1 MKEGCKQPQQS
12 AFTNLSQVSYMK
24 HETQELTPAKNP
36 PSARARSHS
45 GQLWCFVTLLPS
57 LQPTQTQTH
66 FSVNAAFLTDCTW
79 THNFKGSVQLGVKR
93 IIPSQEYNSKMQP
106 NNKSLSLSYILF
118 CRHLR
123 QGTSNRALASV
134 SCRVYATATPKE
146 RARPNGAENTEQWLS
161 ATAKRLTRGG
171 GGGRGINKGLL
182 CFHKCCIYMKSLRET
197 VSKSWKG
204 WDKWWMLDT
213 PNTEKKL
220 DPTLSLWNLSG

>member
-1 MKEGCKQPQQS
+1 
-12 AFTNLSQVSYMK
+12 
-24 HETQELTPAKNP
+24 
-36 PSARARSHS
+36 
-45 GQLWCFVTLLPS
+45 
-57 LQPTQTQTH
+57 
-66 FSVNAAFLTDCTW
+66 
-79 THNFKGSVQLGVKR
+79 
-93 IIPSQEYNSKMQP
+93 MQG
-106 NNKSLSLSYILF
+106 L
-118 CRHLR
+118 C
-123 QGTSNRALASV
+123 

-161 ATAKRLTRGG
+161 ATAKRLPRGG

-220 DPTLSLWNLSG
+220 DPTLSLKEKTLKPFRVEDCDTDGKSLKQMEWNGIWKMTTIRNGTGKETHQQSGLSTEEAADRESIWIRSSAQPTVLKHRELRQLLKQPESRRIVCVLTFLETQRRKWRKPTLSEDSLFNLRQ